1 LLIRDGRVVGV
12 STSGGQ
18 GREDVFD
25 ADMVVLAAGAIRSPM
40 VLMHSGIGPA
50 AHLRELGISVLLDR
64 PGVGTGLQDHPAIT
78 VSAWLG
84 NNVRPA
90 QGQRRNYAYCRY
102 SSGHAGCR
110 PSDMVMA
117 AVYRSTWHAI
127 GQRVATLST
136 FMGQAFSRGHVR
148 LVSADPSAEPDVLFN
163 HLVDERDRRRMMDA
177 VRFSAE
183 IFRSAEVHEV
193 TSDVFPSRLSEKVK
207 KLNERTLR
215 NDILTRCGAAL
226 MDVSPSARRRLIN
239 TVLAN
244 NITIDELLNDERAL
258 ERFVLDTVIPGYH
271 PGGTCRMGD
280 PRDNMTVVDPKG
292 ALIGIQNLYVCDA
305 SVMPELPRT
314 NINLPTIM
322 IAERIA
328 AMLQ

>member
-1 LLIRDGRVVGV
+1 
-12 STSGGQ
+12 
-18 GREDVFD
+18 
-25 ADMVVLAAGAIRSPM
+25 
-40 VLMHSGIGPA
+40 
-50 AHLRELGISVLLDR
+50 
-64 PGVGTGLQDHPAIT
+64 
-78 VSAWLG
+78 
-84 NNVRPA
+84 
-90 QGQRRNYAYCRY
+90 
-102 SSGHAGCR
+102 
-110 PSDMVMA
+110 
-117 AVYRSTWHAI
+117 
-127 GQRVATLST
+127 
-136 FMGQAFSRGHVR
+136 
-148 LVSADPSAEPDVLFN
+148 
-163 HLVDERDRRRMMDA
+163 
-177 VRFSAE
+177 
-183 IFRSAEVHEV
+183 
-193 TSDVFPSRLSEKVK
+193 
-207 KLNERTLR
+207 
-215 NDILTRCGAAL
+215 